1 MFTAKKTKPD
11 WQKETDVCAA
21 EALIEQMQAEAAKPL
36 IPWKEYDRKS
46 IAIKSHVNHLI
57 TDGLDVWIAF
67 HARMTKGGQYGWIGK
82 DWEIIGTPITHYAE
96 INYPSPSGKYC

>member
-1 MFTAKKTKPD
+1 MYTAKNTKAD
-11 WQKETDVCAA
+11 RQANTNVCTAG
-21 EALIEQMQAEAAKPL
+21 EQEQDESAKPL

-46 IAIKSHVNHLI
+46 RAIKSHVNHLI

-67 HARMTKGGQYGWIGK
+67 HARLTKGGQYGWFGK

-96 INYPSPSGKYC
+96 INYPSPTGKYC